1 MTEPEKKAAA
11 AANGTSTEIP
21 VNNTANPVRKH
32 REPKKKYPFNP
43 LSLLGIDNRNAHPA
57 TAPDAD
63 DKSKKMLIL
72 KVADAKNKKPIA
84 SAPLPPKLPPRV
96 SKPAAAASASAA
108 FSVAPLV
115 RDGNGGFI
123 RLDSLPNPYARPSQE
138 RCKIS
143 PLLAAIEEDEEDE
156 GEDDDRAS
164 DYQSADADDDDDADN
179 DNDNDI
185 QEVSRVATRRKSGR
199 FLNVDAVERFMEKHN
214 LHNNAWKAV
223 LATQLEENITNIVAN
238 ANIIK
243 ETLSLEHKV
252 PKVRLEKF
260 HIMAVLEMQRI
271 QKLKNN
277 NKK

>member
-1 MTEPEKKAAA
+1 MTEPGKTA
-11 AANGTSTEIP
+11 AANGASTEIP

-72 KVADAKNKKPIA
+72 KVADAKNKKPVA

-96 SKPAAAASASAA
+96 SKPAAAASAA

-123 RLDSLPNPYARPSQE
+123 RLDSLPNPYARSSQE
-138 RCKIS
+138 SRKIS

-164 DYQSADADDDDDADN
+164 DYQSADADDDDDA

-271 QKLKNN
+271 QKLKNSNN